1 MLLEATVYTEETPII
16 MNIITYVGGIIFFVI
31 CILLV
36 RKYIK
41 YKKHQSELLEE
52 QNKLLKEIAEKDS

>member
-16 MNIITYVGGIIFFVI
+16 MNIITYAGGIIFFVI